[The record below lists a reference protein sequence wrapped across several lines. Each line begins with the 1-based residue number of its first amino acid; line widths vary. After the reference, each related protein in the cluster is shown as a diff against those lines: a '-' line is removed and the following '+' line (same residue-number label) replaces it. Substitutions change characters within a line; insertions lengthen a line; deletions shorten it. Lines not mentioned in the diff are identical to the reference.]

1 METLLIVAVILTTLA
16 IIVQAA
22 MLVSMYLLSRRLTN
36 KADLLMKDSQSITSD
51 LKTVTNNMVETGKTA
66 RTIILR
72 PIREY
77 SAMALAVAQGLR
89 TFFKQRKTKTDIIKE
104 ERPAA

>member
-1 METLLIVAVILTTLA
+1 METLLIVAVILTALA
-16 IIVQAA
+16 IIVQAG

-36 KADLLMKDSQSITSD
+36 KADLLMSDSQSITNN
-51 LKTVTNNMVETGKTA
+51 LKTVTSDMKETGRTA
-66 RTIILR
+66 RTMVLR

-77 SAMALAVAQGLR
+77 SAMALGVAKGVR
-89 TFFKQRKTKTDIIKE
+89 TFFKRRKTETDTIKE